1 MFTPV
6 LAKHTKSF
14 NLVDTLSVGVDRI
27 QRDFEPMQRQ
37 VESWSQTQ
45 ITDAQGQVSHAAAG
59 LIPMAPVSAKREQE
73 PTPWVF
79 PQFRRQKPLG
89 RVLGFG
95 CENAWGQQIT
105 ESDPS
110 QHLGANPI

>member
-37 VESWSQTQ
+37 VES
-45 ITDAQGQVSHAAAG
+45 
-59 LIPMAPVSAKREQE
+59 
-73 PTPWVF
+73 
-79 PQFRRQKPLG
+79 
-89 RVLGFG
+89 
-95 CENAWGQQIT
+95 
-105 ESDPS
+105 
-110 QHLGANPI
+110 

>member
-1 MFTPV
+1 
-6 LAKHTKSF
+6 
-14 NLVDTLSVGVDRI
+14 
-27 QRDFEPMQRQ
+27 
-37 VESWSQTQ
+37 
-45 ITDAQGQVSHAAAG
+45 
-59 LIPMAPVSAKREQE
+59 MAPVSRTAKREQE

-79 PQFRRQKPLG
+79 PQFGRQKPLG

-95 CENAWGQQIT
+95 CEDAWGQQIT